1 MARTIIE
8 FPVDGYGRTLIVVR
22 QIRLSSI
29 ERNGVFII

>member
-1 MARTIIE
+1 MAITTIE
-8 FPVDGYGRTLIVVR
+8 LSADEYGRTLFLVR